1 MEFFWG
7 TVPQFFWGIVTS
19 VSQIAAVA
27 WVQCLAWGLL
37 HAVGIAQKKKK
48 KKNCVQLIL
57 EIY

>member
-27 WVQCLAWGLL
+27 WVQSLTRASFHMLQVWP
-37 HAVGIAQKKKK
+37 KKKPTPNK
-48 KKNCVQLIL
+48 QKTPKTLV
-57 EIY
+57 